1 MEFKFALG
9 TQVKEKITGFTGTVM
24 ARTEYYTGCLTYGV
38 LNNKL
43 DKDGR
48 ISEWEW
54 IDEIR
59 LEVTGE
65 LLVSWPLKTVK
76 ELKKTFQDLS
86 EKLNEPGG
94 CEQTPP
100 EE

>member
-1 MEFKFALG
+1 MNFKFALG
-9 TQVKEKITGFTGTVM
+9 AQVKEKITGFIGTIM

-38 LNNKL
+38 INNKL
-43 DKDGR
+43 DKDGK
-48 ISEWEW
+48 IKEWEW

-65 LLVSWPLKTVK
+65 PLIGWHYK
-76 ELKKTFQDLS
+76 DLS

-94 CEQTPP
+94 SEQIPP
-100 EE
+100 EG